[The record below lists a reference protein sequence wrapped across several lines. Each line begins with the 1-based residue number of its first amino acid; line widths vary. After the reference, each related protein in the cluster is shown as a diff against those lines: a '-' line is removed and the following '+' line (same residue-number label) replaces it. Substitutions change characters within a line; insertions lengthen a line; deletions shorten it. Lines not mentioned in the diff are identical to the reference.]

1 MSSPTTRAFAR
12 AGRGLPRRLLVQLL
26 ALVMAAAVLAVTG
39 AAAPAAAEPASAADK
54 IRPKLARQLEAK
66 GEAPFW
72 IRFEQA
78 DLTAASKIDDWE
90 KRGQAVYDT
99 LTKAAEE
106 RQKEVRSFLD
116 DSGTSYES
124 FWATNAI
131 RVDAGSQELAA
142 DIAAMPEV
150 TALYPQFDYRL
161 EEPKKGKDVRQ
172 PNAVEWGIA
181 NINADDVWSQFGTT
195 GEGIVV
201 GNIDTG
207 VQFDHPALVDSYRGN
222 NGDGTFDHNYNWFD
236 AAGTCGDAP
245 CDTNGHGSH
254 TMGTMAGDDGA
265 GNQIGVAP
273 GAKWIAANGCCPS
286 DAALISSGEWMLAPT
301 DLNGEN
307 ADTSKRPDI
316 INNSWGSTVPS
327 NDPFMEDVI
336 LAWEAAGIFGTWS
349 NGNSG
354 PGCGTSG
361 SPGSRI
367 ATYSVGAY
375 DVNNVIAPFSARGPG
390 QDGEIK
396 PSIAAPGVNVRSSV
410 PGNGYAAFNGTSMA
424 APHLGGSIALLW
436 SAAPGLIGDI
446 PGTRQLLDD
455 TAIDVDDTSCGGTA
469 DDNNVWGEGRL
480 DALALLQAAPVGDA
494 GTVEGTVTDADS
506 GDPLDGATIAFAGAS
521 NRSTTTDEE
530 GSYSIQLSAGDYD
543 VTVSKFGYETETTTV
558 TVVAGE
564 TLTSDHALTAAAS
577 VTLSGTVTDGS
588 GHDWPLYASV
598 DVAGPAEDTW
608 TDPETGEYSVTVP
621 GNASYDVTITADYP
635 GYTASSET
643 LTIVDGD
650 MTHDV
655 ALTVDTATCLAPG
668 YQFNTAGVTESFDST
683 ETPDGWTVVDHAGTE
698 QVWLFN
704 NPRTRDNL
712 TGGSGNFAIMDS
724 DYYGSTG
731 VQDTSLVSP
740 VVDMSS
746 LTAPVVGFKQDYNN
760 LGDIADVDV
769 SVDGGETWET
779 VLHQTTSVRGPRE
792 DVVQLPMAAGEPD
805 VQVRFH
811 NHEADYDWWWMVD
824 DVFIG
829 NRTCDP
835 IPGGLVLGNV
845 RDVTSGNGIN
855 GATVTSLDAPDTN
868 AKTKATPD
876 DENLDD
882 GFYWMFSAETGTHPF
897 EATANQYSSDT
908 QNVRVIGD
916 LTNKADFELGAG
928 HLVVTPTSLSATRGL
943 GKAPVEKTFRVTNDG
958 VAPVEVELSEKRGGF
973 VMQKADGS
981 TMTRSEMLAERG
993 APLKLVK
1000 GTFSPL
1006 SQAAAGGKAGGT
1018 SKAAADVAGPHED
1031 PWTAVADYPVNTMDA
1046 GATVVDGLLYSFGG
1060 FDGGDITAD
1069 AFVYD
1074 PATLAWSPIASMPDG
1089 RENPAVSAIDGVIY
1103 ITGGWLPDGSNATS
1117 TLMYDPGSDS
1127 YTEVADQ
1134 PVGVAAP
1141 GRAVLDGLMYLVGG
1155 CQDACGMT
1163 DVQVYDPAGD
1173 SWTQVADY
1181 PEAISH
1187 VACGAIDGMLYC
1199 AGGSA
1204 GSSTTHAYVYDP
1216 GSDTWS
1222 PIADLPIDLWAMGYS
1237 AANGQ
1242 LLVSGGVTNGFATL
1256 TNQGFA
1262 YDPGSDS
1269 WTALPNSNNTLYRGA
1284 SACGLYKVGGSSGGF
1299 SPVTDVEVL
1308 PGMEDCGE
1316 AGADVEWL
1324 SVSPATATVAPGE
1337 SVTVTVTMDPD
1348 VAQPGTYS
1356 AGVAI
1361 KENAPGSVEPVSVT
1375 MTVTP
1380 PKAWGKLAG
1389 TVNGRS
1395 CQGDV
1400 APIPGAT
1407 LQVDSWAGSWTF
1419 ETEADGGYAYWF
1431 NAGANPLQLIAAK
1444 DGYQP
1449 QAKQVKL
1456 RKGKTVRGDFTLR
1469 RAGC

>member
-1 MSSPTTRAFAR
+1 
-12 AGRGLPRRLLVQLL
+12 VQLL
-26 ALVMAAAVLAVTG
+26 ALVMAAAALAVTG
-39 AAAPAAAEPASAADK
+39 ATAPAAAEPASAAAK
-54 IRPKLARQLEAK
+54 VKPKLARQLEAK
-66 GEAPFW
+66 GEATFW

-78 DLTAASKIDDWE
+78 DLFAASKIDDWE

-106 RQKEVRSFLD
+106 RQKEVRSLLD
-116 DSGTSYES
+116 DSGASYQS

-150 TALYPQFDYRL
+150 TALYPQFEYRL
-161 EEPKKGKDVRQ
+161 EEPKKGKAIRQ

-236 AAGTCGDAP
+236 AAGTCGESP
-245 CDTNGHGSH
+245 CDNNGHGTH

-273 GAKWIAANGCCPS
+273 GVKWIAANGCCPS
-286 DAALISSGEWMLAPT
+286 DAALIASGEWMLAPT
-301 DLNGEN
+301 DLNGDN
-307 ADTSKRPDI
+307 PDTTKRPDV
-316 INNSWGSTVPS
+316 INNSWGTTVPS

-336 LAWEAAGIFGTWS
+336 AAWEAAGIFGTWS

-354 PGCGTSG
+354 PSCSTSG
-361 SPGSRI
+361 APGSRI
-367 ATYSVGAY
+367 LTYSVGAY
-375 DVNNVIAPFSARGPG
+375 DVNNNIAGFSARGPG

-396 PSIAAPGVNVRSSV
+396 PNIAAPGVNVRSSV
-410 PGNGYAAFNGTSMA
+410 PGNGYQAFNGTSMA
-424 APHLGGSIALLW
+424 APHLGGTIALLW

-455 TAIDVDDTSCGGTA
+455 TAIDVDDTTCGGTA

-494 GTVEGTVTDADS
+494 GTVEGTVTDAAS
-506 GDPLDGATIAFAGAS
+506 GDPLEDATIAFAGPS
-521 NRSTTTDEE
+521 NRSTTTGDD
-530 GSYSIQLSAGDYD
+530 GSYSIQLSAGDYE
-543 VTVSKFGYETETTTV
+543 VTVSKFGYETETTTL

-564 TLTSDHALTAAAS
+564 TTTSDHALTAAAS
-577 VTLSGTVTDGS
+577 VTLSGTVADGS

-598 DVAGPAEDTW
+598 DVAGPADDTW

-621 GNASYDVTITADYP
+621 ANASYDVTITADYP
-635 GYTASSET
+635 GYNASSET
-643 LTIVDGD
+643 ITIGDGD
-650 MTHDV
+650 TTHDV

-668 YQFNTAGVTESFDST
+668 YQFNTEGVTESFDST
-683 ETPDGWTVVDHAGTE
+683 ETPPGWAVVDHAGTE
-698 QVWLFN
+698 QVWLFD
-704 NPRTRDNL
+704 NPSSRDNL

-740 VVDMSS
+740 EIDMSS

-811 NHEADYDWWWMVD
+811 NHEADFDWWWMVD

-845 RDVTSGNGIN
+845 RDVTSGDGIN
-855 GATVTSLDAPDTN
+855 GATVTNLDAPDIN

-882 GFYWMFSAETGTHPF
+882 GFYWMFSSQTGTHPF

-908 QNVRVIGD
+908 QDVRVIRD
-916 LTNKADFELGAG
+916 LTYKADFELGAG

-958 VAPVEVELSEKRGGF
+958 VAPVEVEFTEKRGGF
-973 VMQKADGS
+973 EMQKADGS
-981 TMTRSEMLAERG
+981 TTSRSEMLTEKG

-1006 SQAAAGGKAGGT
+1006 SQAAAGGKAGG
-1018 SKAAADVAGPHED
+1018 KAAGKATPDVAGPHED
-1031 PWTAVADYPVNTMDA
+1031 PWTSLADYPQRTMDA
-1046 GATVVDGLLYSFGG
+1046 GAAVVDGLLYSFGG
-1060 FDGGDITAD
+1060 FNGADITGA

-1117 TLMYDPGSDS
+1117 TLMYDPASDS
-1127 YTEVADQ
+1127 YTGVADQ

-1163 DVQVYDPAGD
+1163 DVQVYDPAAD
-1173 SWTQVADY
+1173 SWTELADY
-1181 PEAISH
+1181 PEPISH
-1187 VACGAIDGMLYC
+1187 VACGAIDGSLYC

-1204 GSSTTHAYVYDP
+1204 SASTKHGYVYDP

-1242 LLVSGGVTNGFATL
+1242 LLVSGGVTDGFATL

-1269 WTALPNSNNTLYRGA
+1269 WSELPNSNNTLYRGG

-1316 AGADVEWL
+1316 GGTDVEWL

-1356 AGVAI
+1356 AAVGI
-1361 KENAPGSVEPVSVT
+1361 KENAPGSVDPVHVT

-1419 ETEADGGYAYWF
+1419 ETEADGSYAYWF

-1449 QAKQVKL
+1449 QTKQVRLK
-1456 RKGKTVRGDFTLR
+1456 KGKTVRGDFTLR
-1469 RAGC
+1469 RSGC